1 MKSAPRL
8 ITLRLILVSFLVLG
22 SKATLNLYYHIQ
34 NLGVIFSPISQMW
47 QLLFVM
53 VVACLMILIALLLS
67 WTRQRR
73 QILSLGSRIIQFLP
87 SAKPVVLILLIT
99 LNLGFSFLWLYSW
112 QVNFEL
118 RIFHGL
124 VIGILMTLSL
134 LLMRRLL
141 PNSNWLN
148 ILAVTSLMVATVYR
162 LCQFL
167 PDISV
172 YPFSLGW
179 SEASRYYY
187 ASLFFS
193 EKIYGQ
199 DIAPSTLHPTRYLL
213 QSVPFIINGLPLWF
227 HRFWQVLLWL
237 AGLFGTAFL
246 LARRL
251 KIPKRFWFWIFSMW
265 VFLFLW
271 QGPVYY
277 HLLVMVMIVVW
288 GFDRQHFLRSLLIV
302 TIASIWAGM
311 SRVNWFPVPGML
323 AATLYF
329 LEQPLESVPKADNRD
344 QDISRSH
351 SFQTIVR
358 YLFQPLIYI
367 AYGFFVAL
375 GSQSAYILWSG
386 NDPEQ
391 FTSSFSSALLW
402 YRLLPNSTY
411 SLGILTAVFLISLP
425 ILILIIY
432 CYRKRYVDLHPFGF
446 LGICANIGILLIGGL
461 VVSVKIGGG
470 SNLHNLDAY
479 IAMLMIVGSYFYF
492 HRIPME
498 TPIQVEKPLIP
509 AGINLALVAIPI
521 LFSLS
526 SASRFIQYDPI
537 TTADLIADIQQ
548 KIESTSDDG
557 GEILFITERHLL
569 TFGNITDVTL
579 VPEYEKV
586 FLMEMV
592 MSGNDRYLTAFQDD
606 LRSQRFDV
614 IITEPLFENYKDRG
628 ESWAEENN
636 VWVHA
641 VSVQILCNY
650 KRLATIPEVSVQIYV
665 PRETQ
670 VDCNTTLES
679 K

>member
-1 MKSAPRL
+1 
-8 ITLRLILVSFLVLG
+8 
-22 SKATLNLYYHIQ
+22 
-34 NLGVIFSPISQMW
+34 
-47 QLLFVM
+47 
-53 VVACLMILIALLLS
+53 
-67 WTRQRR
+67 
-73 QILSLGSRIIQFLP
+73 
-87 SAKPVVLILLIT
+87 
-99 LNLGFSFLWLYSW
+99 LYSW
-112 QVNFEL
+112 QINFDL
-118 RIFHGL
+118 QIFHGL
-124 VIGILMTLSL
+124 GVGIVMTLSL

-148 ILAVTSLMVATVYR
+148 ILAITGLIVASVYR
-162 LCQFL
+162 VCQFL
-167 PDISV
+167 PEVSV

-199 DIAPSTLHPTRYLL
+199 NIAPSTLHPTRYLL

-237 AGLFGTAFL
+237 VGLFGTAFL

-251 KIPKRFWFWIFSMW
+251 KIPERPWFWVFSIW
-265 VFLFLW
+265 VFLFLL

-277 HLLVMVMIVVW
+277 HLLVIVMIVVW
-288 GFDRQHFLRSLLIV
+288 GFDRQRFLRNLLIV

-329 LEQPLESVPKADNRD
+329 LEQSFGSEPKIKNRD
-344 QDISRSH
+344 IDISRSH
-351 SFQTIVR
+351 SFQEFVQ
-358 YLFQPLIYI
+358 YLLQPVIYI
-367 AYGFFVAL
+367 AYGFVIAL
-375 GSQSAYILWSG
+375 GSQSVYILWSG

-391 FTSSFSSALLW
+391 FASSFSSALLW

-411 SLGILTAVFLISLP
+411 SLGILTAVILISLP
-425 ILILIIY
+425 IVTLILY
-432 CYRKRYVDLHPFGF
+432 CCRKRLVDLHPLGF
-446 LGICANIGILLIGGL
+446 LGIFANIGILLIGGL

-479 IAMLMIVGSYFYF
+479 IAMLMVVGSYFYF
-492 HRIPME
+492 QHIPMG
-498 TPIQVEKPLIP
+498 TPIQVDKLLLP
-509 AGINLALVAIPI
+509 AELNLFLVAIPI
-521 LFSLS
+521 LFSLTS
-526 SASRFIQYDPI
+526 SSHYEKYDPI
-537 TTADLIADIQQ
+537 TTADSIVEIQQ
-548 KIESTSDDG
+548 NIASASEDG
-557 GEILFITERHLL
+557 AEILFITERHLL
-569 TFGNITDVTL
+569 TFESITGVTL

-606 LRSQRFDV
+606 LHRQRFEF

-636 VWVHA
+636 VWVDA
-641 VSVQILCNY
+641 VSVPILCNY
-650 KRLATIPEVSVQIYV
+650 KRVATYPELSIQLFV

-670 VDCNTTLES
+670 FDCNASLES